1 MEQNEFIIP
10 KENSESSP
18 QVFTNVD
25 LELIPLL
32 SQIDP
37 SLVAIIKGVRR
48 VLNDIDNPD
57 RFAQAANSVR
67 HITNLLIRNAQD
79 KISITTGI
87 NLSDEQN
94 SLIDKLSENFKNIL
108 SSIPNGSDNKQSYLD
123 YLEGKFTD
131 LNRELKLGLK
141 GEPLTT
147 KQVLKSYFGREEELS
162 VLQEFVQ
169 KRIKEAILRW
179 HNCHKYFVK
188 VSHYSN
194 DKTIQQDD
202 FMSQWEEIQRCVLM
216 VLRPFFS
223 SVSIIDEV
231 MKLEEPP
238 NG

>member
-1 MEQNEFIIP
+1 MEQNESLVP
-10 KENSESSP
+10 KEDIESSP
-18 QVFTNVD
+18 QIFTNTD

-32 SQIDP
+32 SQIDS
-37 SLVAIIKGVRR
+37 SLVSIVKGVRR

-57 RFAQAANSVR
+57 RFAQAANSIR
-67 HITNLLIRNAQD
+67 HLTSILIRNAQD
-79 KISITTGI
+79 KISVSVGI
-87 NLSDEQN
+87 DLTSEQ
-94 SLIDKLSENFKNIL
+94 STLIDRLSGNFRSIL
-108 SSIPNGSDNKQSYLD
+108 SSIPEETDDKQSYVD

-131 LNRELKLGLK
+131 LNRELKLSLK

-147 KQVLKSYFGREEELS
+147 KQVLKSYFGREEDLS

-169 KRIKEAILRW
+169 KRIKEAIVRW

-188 VSHYSN
+188 ISHYSN
-194 DKTIQQDD
+194 DKPIEREE
-202 FMSQWEEIQRCVLM
+202 FSAQWEEIQRCVLM

-223 SVSIIDEV
+223 TVSIIDEI